1 VKILVL
7 GGCGLQGRAAVYDLC
22 RSDDVREVVAAD
34 VRPDAWKPFPG
45 STGGTRVQTVPV
57 NAADGESLGVLF
69 QGVDAVIDLLPRQ
82 FVETVCRAAIR
93 ARVSV
98 VNTNYAGAVAHL
110 DEAARSAGVAI
121 MPECGLDPGIDLVLY
136 GRAARRFDELHV
148 INSYCGGFPEKRACD
163 NPLDY
168 KISWTWEGVLSA
180 ANRDSRLV
188 RAGEVVEI
196 PGRHQ
201 HDEKWVH
208 EVDFP
213 GLGRLEAIPNG
224 DALFFADLVG
234 AAATVRE
241 TGRYSLRWP
250 GWSAFWRPLKHFG
263 FLSQTPVRGLPCE
276 VTPVMLLDKLMG
288 PRLAYR
294 EDEKD
299 LVAMLNIFEGICGG
313 QRLRLTTRLLV
324 ERDLHTGL
332 MAMNQTVAFPAAIVA
347 RMIVRGD
354 IADTGVLS
362 PVRHVPDE
370 AFLQA
375 LMRRGVVVEEEEA
388 ALPEHR

>member
-1 VKILVL
+1 MRILVL

-22 RSDDVREVVAAD
+22 RSDDVREVIAAD
-34 VRPDAWKPFPG
+34 GRPDAWKPFPG
-45 STGGTRVQTVPV
+45 GANGAKVRTVPV
-57 NAADGESLGVLF
+57 DATDGDALMALF
-69 QGVDAVIDLLPRQ
+69 RGVDAVIDLLPRQ
-82 FVETVCRAAIR
+82 FAERVCRTAIR

-98 VNTNYAGAVAHL
+98 VNTNYAGAVAQL
-110 DEAARSAGVAI
+110 DAAARSAGVAV

-148 INSYCGGFPEKRACD
+148 IDSYCGGFPERRACD

-180 ANRDSRLV
+180 TNRDSRLV
-188 RAGEVVEI
+188 RAGKVVEI
-196 PGRHQ
+196 PGSHQ
-201 HDEKWVH
+201 HDEQWIHAV
-208 EVDFP
+208 EFP

-224 DALFFADLVG
+224 DAVFFADLVG

-263 FLSQTPVRGLPCE
+263 FLDRSPVPGLPCE
-276 VTPVMLLDKLMG
+276 VTPVMFLDKLMG
-288 PRLAYR
+288 SRLAYR
-294 EDEKD
+294 DDERD
-299 LVAMLNIFEGICGG
+299 LVAMLNIFEGLSGG
-313 QRLRLTTRLLV
+313 RRLRLTTRLLV
-324 ERDLHTGL
+324 KRDLHTGL

-354 IADTGVLS
+354 IADAGVLS

-375 LMRRGVVVEEEEA
+375 LVRRGVTVEEEEEVLA
-388 ALPEHR
+388 